1 MLMAS
6 IGSNAQL
13 GIGEET
19 VWASGTIA
27 ISKFIPFNSESI
39 TKSKEIQFTE
49 AIRGSTARSIWRTG
63 KTTVGG
69 DIGLEVIPDSAGIFT
84 IIKHALG
91 RNVTAG
97 PSGSGYYT
105 HRIMC
110 SGVLP
115 EGLRVEVERD
125 AAAFTYSGMKVNQMT
140 LECRVGEPLTATF
153 SMLGS
158 DESTGDSPTTATSIS
173 SLNPLT
179 YDEGSL
185 YVDGSATATEIS
197 GFTLTVNNNL
207 KEDKMSLGSASRVAI
222 PRSGF
227 RDVTGSLNA
236 EFDNLLNYNR
246 FINGTETSLKLS
258 FVSDNEAADGTD
270 HQLDI
275 YLPRVVFTG
284 NTPTVTG
291 PDLIY
296 HDLPFLGLY
305 STNGGYD
312 EKDEVRMI
320 LTSNIV
326 SI

>member
-1 MLMAS
+1 MAS
-6 IGSNAQL
+6 VGSNAQL

-19 VWASGTIA
+19 VWASGTIT
-27 ISKFIPFNSESI
+27 ITKFLPFNSESI
-39 TKSKEIQFTE
+39 TKTKEVQFTE
-49 AIRGSTARSIWRTG
+49 AIRGQTARSIWRTG

-97 PSGSGYYT
+97 PSGAGYYT

-110 SGVLP
+110 SGVQP
-115 EGLRVEVERD
+115 QGLRVEVERD
-125 AAAFTYSGMKVNQMT
+125 AAAFTYIGMMVNQMT

-153 SMLGS
+153 SMIGK
-158 DESTGDSPTTATSIS
+158 DESTGATPTTATTMST
-173 SLNPLT
+173 LNPLT

-185 YVDGSATATEIS
+185 YIDGSSTATEIS

-207 KEDKMSLGSASRVAI
+207 KEDKMALGSASRIAI

-227 RDVTGSLNA
+227 RDVTGSLNV

-246 FINGTETSLKLS
+246 FINGTETALKLS
-258 FVSDNEAADGTD
+258 FTSDDHSAGTS
-270 HQLDI
+270 HYQLDT

-296 HDLPFLGLY
+296 HDLPFLALY
-305 STNGGYD
+305 SNNGGYD
-312 EKDEVRMI
+312 EKDEIRMI
-320 LTSNIV
+320 LSSNITA
-326 SI
+326 I